1 MSQAGICGLPM
12 ISAWILSIL
21 SFISRMGTAL
31 LSLSVVFTADICL
44 PRPDT
49 AVPMERAAH
58 ALDTWGSA
66 ILRLAYSYL
75 HNMEDAEDILQ
86 DTLVQYLRK
95 APAFEN
101 DEHEKAWLLRVA
113 SNLSKNRIK
122 YNRIHMTDELSDE
135 LAAENRDDLSFVWDA
150 VKALPE
156 KYSEVVHLFYQEGLP
171 TARIAEILHERESTI
186 RSRLN
191 RARGM
196 LRETLRE
203 AYDFGV

>member
-1 MSQAGICGLPM
+1 MSQTDICGLSM
-12 ISAWILSIL
+12 IPAWILSVL
-21 SFISRMGTAL
+21 SRIGPAL
-31 LSLSVVFTADICL
+31 LSLSADSTADRDI
-44 PRPDT
+44 PRPES

-58 ALDTWGSA
+58 ALDTWGNA
-66 ILRLAYSYL
+66 VLRLAYSYL

-95 APAFEN
+95 APVFESE
-101 DEHEKAWLLRVA
+101 EHEKAWLLRVA
-113 SNLSKNRIK
+113 SNLSKNRLK
-122 YNRIHMTDELSDE
+122 YNRIHSTDELSEE
-135 LAAENRDDLSFVWDA
+135 LAAENREDLSFIWDA

-171 TARIAEILHERESTI
+171 TARIAAILHERDSTI